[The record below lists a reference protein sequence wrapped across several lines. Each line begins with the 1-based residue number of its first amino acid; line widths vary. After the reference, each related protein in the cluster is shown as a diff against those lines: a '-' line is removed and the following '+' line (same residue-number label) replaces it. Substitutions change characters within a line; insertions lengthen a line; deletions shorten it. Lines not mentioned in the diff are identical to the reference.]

1 MKKPAAGSHES
12 PLESDTFALHLE
24 ENHGGVSWDPA
35 LRALV
40 DAYVESRTAPNT
52 RIAYRKA
59 LEDYTRALGISTA
72 QAFVAATSA
81 DVTRY
86 RNGLQKLK
94 RSPATINQRLV
105 AVRGLY
111 GRLIKEGKLE
121 RNPADPGLV
130 SALRVS
136 EVSKTE
142 GLSLEEVERMVAT
155 CDGTLAGLRDKAL
168 LMTLYYQGLR
178 RSEASKLNYKDL
190 TTRRGLLEIRD
201 AKNNP
206 YDTVRLRP
214 EVKAAIDG
222 YLEVLDR
229 ELQRRMVRP
238 EDPVFVSLSRIR
250 SFGKRLSPTAINEVV
265 KARAKAADI
274 GRRITAHSYRHSCAT
289 HGLSRGVPLHQVQ
302 RHLRHKDI
310 RTTLRY
316 DRERDVRKNPMT
328 DTLPP
333 IAAY

>member
-1 MKKPAAGSHES
+1 MKNLGPENALPGDLLAPAPPPKKLVPKDP
-12 PLESDTFALHLE
+12 PLRE
-24 ENHGGVSWDPA
+24 
-35 LRALV
+35 LV
-40 DAYVESRTAPNT
+40 DEYVESRPAENT
-52 RIAYRKA
+52 RVAYRKA
-59 LEDYTRALGISTA
+59 LDDFLSELKIETLAGFL
-72 QAFVAATSA
+72 AAHTA
-81 DVTRY
+81 DVVRY
-86 RNGLQKLK
+86 RNALQKQKLAP
-94 RSPATINQRLV
+94 STINQRLV
-105 AVRGLY
+105 AVRGVFS
-111 GRLIKEGKLE
+111 RLLKEGKID
-121 RNPADPGLV
+121 RNPADAELV
-130 SALRVS
+130 SGLRVS
-136 EVSKTE
+136 DVSKTE

-155 CDGTLAGLRDKAL
+155 CDGTLAGYRDKAL

-178 RSEASKLNYKDL
+178 RSEASKLNYRDL
-190 TTRRGLLEIRD
+190 VTRRGLLEVRD

-214 EVKAAIDG
+214 EVKAAIEA
-222 YLEVLDR
+222 YLEVLNR
-229 ELQRRMVRP
+229 ELRRRDTRA

-250 SFGKRLSPTAINEVV
+250 SFGKRLSPVSINVIV
-265 KARAKAADI
+265 KARAKAAGI
-274 GRRITAHSYRHSCAT
+274 ERRVSAHGLRHTCAT